1 MAAGALKL
9 APLTTEI
16 KVDLDKFR
24 EQMRQ
29 AGQEGTKGAEG
40 ITKNIS
46 SAAKV
51 GDSLMKV
58 GDTLTKGITLPI
70 VGAATATTKMSMD
83 FESSFAKVSTLLNE
97 NVVDFDRY
105 KDDILNASDESKVA
119 VDEFSESVY
128 NSISAGV
135 DQTKAIEFTTNAMK
149 LAKGGFTDG
158 AKAVDVL
165 TTAINA
171 YGMKADDATRV
182 SDLLITTQN
191 LGKMFC
197 SLIRRL
203 VSE

>member
-58 GDTLTKGITLPI
+58 GDTLTK
-70 VGAATATTKMSMD
+70 
-83 FESSFAKVSTLLNE
+83 E
-97 NVVDFDRY
+97 
-105 KDDILNASDESKVA
+105 
-119 VDEFSESVY
+119 
-128 NSISAGV
+128 
-135 DQTKAIEFTTNAMK
+135 
-149 LAKGGFTDG
+149 
-158 AKAVDVL
+158 
-165 TTAINA
+165 
-171 YGMKADDATRV
+171 
-182 SDLLITTQN
+182 
-191 LGKMFC
+191 
-197 SLIRRL
+197 
-203 VSE
+203 